1 MTDRTVTIRTR
12 HDRPAT
18 IAAAVVPDNTT
29 EMSTRVTEEEV
40 QTTIER
46 SSTGGLR
53 ATATDYIANVQVAS
67 DVAAHADR
75 TTQTHS

>member
-1 MTDRTVTIRTR
+1 MTDRSVTIRTR

-18 IAAAVVPDNTT
+18 VAAAVVPDNTA
-29 EMSTRVTEEEV
+29 EMSTRVEDGRV
-40 QTTIER
+40 YTTIER
-46 SSTGGLR
+46 PTTSGLR